1 MKRLHFE
8 KEERAIPDQSER
20 GIDFRSQG
28 GWLGEN
34 FAEEPTMIRLRGLQV
49 IVSLS
54 SRKLGKTTDSN
65 FQSERLI
72 RRNLARMSPSR
83 TRVIQDGSIKRWGSQ
98 QMIGSDHRAN
108 SAP

>member
-1 MKRLHFE
+1 MKRMHFE

-28 GWLGEN
+28 AWLDEN

-54 SRKLGKTTDSN
+54 NPKLRHYPN
-65 FQSERLI
+65 FKLTHYPTSETKCP
-72 RRNLARMSPSR
+72 N
-83 TRVIQDGSIKRWGSQ
+83 
-98 QMIGSDHRAN
+98 HY
-108 SAP
+108 